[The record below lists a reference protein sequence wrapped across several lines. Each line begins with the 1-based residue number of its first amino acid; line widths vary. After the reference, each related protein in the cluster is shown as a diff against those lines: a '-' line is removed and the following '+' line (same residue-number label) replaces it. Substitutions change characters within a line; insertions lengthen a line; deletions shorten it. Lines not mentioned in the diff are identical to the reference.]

1 MAAIR
6 VGGQRIEVPD
16 GCRVR
21 GRCASSAPATDAYRT
36 RVRAG
41 FYAGG
46 SGLFGNRTLHE
57 KEDDR

>member
-16 GCRVR
+16 GH
-21 GRCASSAPATDAYRT
+21 S
-36 RVRAG
+36 
-41 FYAGG
+41 AGG

-57 KEDDR
+57 KEDER